1 MSAPRKTITE
11 VKTFRRMPPMSVA
24 SSVRSIS
31 IQNRP
36 AV

>member
-1 MSAPRKTITE
+1 MTE
-11 VKTFRRMPPMSVA
+11 VNTLSRTPKNSVA

-36 AV
+36 TVYAIT